1 MALSSPRWTRYFPS
15 WFEPFLQT
23 FRHAAQRTWAP
34 IYSQG
39 LCSTAH
45 RKSMQPI
52 ASVVAP
58 GKSDQL
64 QQFITDSPWSTRP
77 LETLLAQR
85 AQQLVGGPDAVLII
99 DDTCLSKFGRSS
111 VGVARQYSGQAGKVT
126 NCQCLVS
133 LTLAQ
138 HDLPVSLALR
148 LFLPKEWTDD
158 QQRCT
163 AAGVPQ
169 EHLLPLTKCAIALQ
183 ELDRVRAHVT
193 FGMVLA
199 DAGYGTSAQ
208 FRQGL
213 TARQLKWSVG
223 IVRTQRVYPLGVR
236 LIPVPKHFR
245 GRRPKY
251 PTTSHDRQ
259 SVEEV
264 LNHACWQHLIWRH
277 GSKGPLQGKFA
288 AVYVRMADGQSDAQ
302 GSHLPGEVVWII
314 DEQRAGGE
322 RKYYA

>member
-126 NCQCLVS
+126 NCQCLVPS
-133 LTLAQ
+133 LSTIFPSRWRSDCFFQRNGRMTSSAAQ
-138 HDLPVSLALR
+138 
-148 LFLPKEWTDD
+148 
-158 QQRCT
+158 QQ
-163 AAGVPQ
+163 V
-169 EHLLPLTKCAIALQ
+169 
-183 ELDRVRAHVT
+183 
-193 FGMVLA
+193 
-199 DAGYGTSAQ
+199 
-208 FRQGL
+208 FRKN
-213 TARQLKWSVG
+213 TCC
-223 IVRTQRVYPLGVR
+223 P
-236 LIPVPKHFR
+236 
-245 GRRPKY
+245 
-251 PTTSHDRQ
+251 
-259 SVEEV
+259 
-264 LNHACWQHLIWRH
+264 
-277 GSKGPLQGKFA
+277 
-288 AVYVRMADGQSDAQ
+288 
-302 GSHLPGEVVWII
+302 
-314 DEQRAGGE
+314 
-322 RKYYA
+322 